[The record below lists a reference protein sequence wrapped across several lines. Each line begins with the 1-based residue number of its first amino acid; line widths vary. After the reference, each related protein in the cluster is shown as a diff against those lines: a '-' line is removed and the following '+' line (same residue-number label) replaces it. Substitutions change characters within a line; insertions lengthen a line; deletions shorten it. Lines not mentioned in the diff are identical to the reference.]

1 MNLELLTPAEQIV
14 TIMDRIYADGMTT
27 TSGGNLSIREE
38 NGDIWITP
46 RAVDK
51 GTLSPEDV
59 VQVKPDGKVIGKHSP
74 SVELPFHQLA
84 YRDRPDMRA
93 IVHAHPPAL
102 IAFSLVRKLPDT
114 SLIPDAPSI
123 CGELGMAEY
132 GLPGSED
139 LGEKIARV
147 FARGCN
153 TVMLENH
160 GVVTGGGTLS
170 RAFMAFETLDF
181 CARLEIDASRI
192 GTPTG
197 LSPERIQLWRSERG
211 VEMSELGPRG
221 EASGERQARREICD
235 LVHRACD
242 QQLFTSIQGT
252 FSRRLDEKS
261 FLITPDGMDRKY
273 LEAADLVR
281 VENGRR
287 EAGKTPSRSVSL
299 HHHVYLRHPHVNSIV
314 SASPPSIMA
323 FAVTGEHFESRTIP
337 ESYIVLRHVARLP
350 FGATLMEPEK
360 AAATFTQG
368 TPVAIVEND
377 CVIAT
382 GSNSINAFDRLE
394 VAEYSARALIACR
407 SIGAVVMIDDAQAAD
422 IDRAFN
428 PQ

>member
-1 MNLELLTPAEQIV
+1 MNLELLTPAQRIV
-14 TIMDRIYADGMTT
+14 MIMERIYADGMTT
-27 TSGGNLSIREE
+27 TSGGNLSILEA

-51 GTLSPEDV
+51 GTLTPEDV

-74 SVELPFHQLA
+74 SVELPFHQQT
-84 YRDRPDMRA
+84 YRGRPDMRA

-114 SLIPDAPSI
+114 SLIPDAPSV

-160 GVVTGGGTLS
+160 GVVTGAASLS
-170 RAFMAFETLDF
+170 KAFMAFETLDF

-197 LSPERIQLWRSERG
+197 LSPEKIQLWRSKRG

-221 EASGERQARREICD
+221 DASGERQARAEICD

-242 QQLFTSIQGT
+242 QQLFTSTQGT

-261 FLITPDGMDRKY
+261 FLITPEGMDRKY
-273 LEAADLVR
+273 LEAGDLVR

-287 EAGKTPSRSVSL
+287 EAGKAPSRSVRL
-299 HHHVYLRHPHVNSIV
+299 HQHVYLQHPHINSII

-350 FGATLMEPEK
+350 FGVTFIEPEK
-360 AAATFTQG
+360 AAATFSQG
-368 TPVAIVEND
+368 TPLAMVEND

-382 GSNSINAFDRLE
+382 GSSSINAFDRLE